1 MLEIFLNSVTCTI
14 CREDLVDELRC
25 CDLFLHTLCLFTSL
39 ISICASWLIVAI
51 STLLKIDRCKKKKKV
66 NLMLKLNIYSTSG
79 KAEFVVDSEAKMGK
93 VAKKE
98 EG

>member
-1 MLEIFLNSVTCTI
+1 MQE
-14 CREDLVDELRC
+14 
-25 CDLFLHTLCLFTSL
+25 
-39 ISICASWLIVAI
+39 
-51 STLLKIDRCKKKKKV
+51 KKKV